1 MASTRDEL
9 VSIPVADQLE
19 IHATLVRYSMGID
32 DKNWD
37 VFASC
42 FTDNCHARYGDLEYG
57 DRDALTQAFIAIHA
71 QLDSSMHRVL
81 NFAILDYDG
90 DQAHTRSYC
99 DAIMI
104 RSDTADGDKLQVIGR
119 YEDELVRS
127 ESGWLIHRRH
137 FIAVHY
143 EGNIEVLPAEIAKA
157 GYSDA

>member
-1 MASTRDEL
+1 
-9 VSIPVADQLE
+9 
-19 IHATLVRYSMGID
+19 
-32 DKNWD
+32 
-37 VFASC
+37 
-42 FTDNCHARYGDLEYG
+42 
-57 DRDALTQAFIAIHA
+57 
-71 QLDSSMHRVL
+71 MHRVL

-104 RSDTADGDKLQVIGR
+104 RSDNADGDKLQVIGR